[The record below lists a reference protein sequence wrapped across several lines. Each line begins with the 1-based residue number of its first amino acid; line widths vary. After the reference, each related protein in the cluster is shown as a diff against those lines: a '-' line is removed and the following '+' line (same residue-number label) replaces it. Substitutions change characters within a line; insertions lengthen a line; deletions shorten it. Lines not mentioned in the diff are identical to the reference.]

1 MASRLIDSLAT
12 TDALAE
18 VFSDRSLLQA
28 MLDFEVAL
36 ARAEVTAGVI
46 PERAAGAIAVAA
58 RAEHF
63 DAEAIASEAR
73 ESGTISIPLVQAL
86 TARVQAADAASARF
100 VHFGA
105 TSQDVA
111 DSAMV
116 LTLRRAHAIL
126 AADHRRLAT
135 TLRRVVR
142 SSRTDG
148 DARADAAAARAAG
161 HVRSQGRGLGRRARA
176 RLEASRG
183 RDDRRGRAAVWRRRG
198 HTRRARRSRAGR
210 VRRARRRA
218 RARCSRC
225 PVAHPP
231 RSARRARGGDGDL
244 HRHARQDRA
253 RHHAPDAG
261 RSRRGRRAR
270 RRFVHDAAQAQPRV
284 LRPACSR
291 RRRACPASWRRF

>member
-28 MLDFEVAL
+28 MLDVEVAL

-46 PERAAGAIAVAA
+46 PERAAGVIAAAA

-63 DAEAIASEAR
+63 DAEAIARAAR
-73 ESGTISIPLVQAL
+73 ESGTVSIPLVQAL

-116 LTLRRAHAIL
+116 LTLRRAHTIL

-135 TLRRVVR
+135 TLRELSERHA
-142 SSRTDG
+142 RTVMLG
-148 DARADAAAARAAG
+148 RTLLQPAPPITFGLKVAGWAAAVARAWTRVEAAMTDAAVVQFGGAAG
-161 HVRSQGRGLGRRARA
+161 TLAALGDRGLVVSLRP
-176 RLEASRG
+176 
-183 RDDRRGRAAVWRRRG
+183 
-198 HTRRARRSRAGR
+198 
-210 VRRARRRA
+210 RRRA

-225 PVAHPP
+225 PVAHAP
-231 RSARRARGGDGDL
+231 RSARRASCRRWGFTPP
-244 HRHARQDRA
+244 RSA
-253 RHHAPDAG
+253 
-261 RSRRGRRAR
+261 RSRAT
-270 RRFVHDAAQAQPRV
+270 
-284 LRPACSR
+284 SR
-291 RRRACPASWRRF
+291 S